1 MSRKPAY
8 LTSTDVTWK
17 GPKRHFDLIKEVSIL
32 TGFVLVLVVVLG
44 ILVGGPD
51 SASVTFKEWATNQPG
66 DFYTTAIT
74 ELDGSSGTATFG
86 VPFQSNTDAAQKY
99 GVLCPA
105 CWWGET
111 YPINTTADFVINPL
125 KAVSGN
131 PALTEAINQWQTA
144 NADTQKTWTE
154 AYTKALGTVTKD
166 TTTLAGDTSDGG
178 NALPVLNG
186 AVPPGD
192 YGPVG
197 TLMDGMYNDAT
208 SGGLDAFMTSGQGA
222 NNGAFYNLDYTK
234 PLMFLSDGV
243 YYNATG
249 SANAAP
255 RYAGYLGGDQWGVVN
270 EVANWPGA
278 WWLTPYS
285 VWYQFGKGAAEG
297 YPGDL
302 YVMIIVG
309 IFSMFILFIPF
320 IPGVRS
326 IPKWIPIY
334 KIMWKD
340 YYDVKK
346 ARK

>member
-1 MSRKPAY
+1 
-8 LTSTDVTWK
+8 VTWK
-17 GPKRHFDLIKEVSIL
+17 GPKRPFDLIKEVSLL
-32 TGFVLVLVVVLG
+32 TAFVLILVVVLG
-44 ILVGGPD
+44 LVIGGPE
-51 SASVTFKEWATNQPG
+51 SAPVSFKEWATNQPG

-74 ELDGSSGTATFG
+74 ELDGSSGTATYG
-86 VPFQSNTDAAQKY
+86 VPYQANTDAAQKY
-99 GVLCPA
+99 GPLCPA

-111 YPINTTADFVINPL
+111 YPIHTPIDFVINPL
-125 KAVSGN
+125 KAVSGD
-131 PALTEAINQWQTA
+131 PALAEAINQWQTA
-144 NADTQKTWTE
+144 NPDTQKSWTE
-154 AYTKALGTVTKD
+154 AYTTALATVTKD
-166 TTTLAGDTSDGG
+166 TTVLAGDTSDGG

-186 AVPPGD
+186 AVPAGD

-197 TLMDGMYNDAT
+197 TLMDSLYSDAT
-208 SGGLDAFMTSGQGA
+208 AGGLDAFMTSAEGA
-222 NNGAFYNLDYTK
+222 GDGTFYNLDYTK
-234 PLMFLSDGV
+234 SLMFLADGV

-285 VWYQFGKGAAEG
+285 IWYQFGPGLNSG
-297 YPGDL
+297 NGDL
-302 YVMIIVG
+302 YVMILVA
-309 IFSMFILFIPF
+309 IFSFFILLIPF